1 MIATNFI
8 RHPEALLAQL
18 ELELVFAVPEV
29 VREADLAAMRAS
41 FSAAGAWLRQYAS
54 AAVRMAKAVPA
65 WYAAMRRR
73 AAALAKA
80 VKAAIR
86 SIFEQE

>member
-1 MIATNFI
+1 MIAKNFI
-8 RHPEALLAQL
+8 RHPEALLAQR
-18 ELELVFAVPEV
+18 ELELVFAVPEMV
-29 VREADLAAMRAS
+29 GENDLALMRAS

-54 AAVRMAKAVPA
+54 AARRVAAQVPA

-73 AAALAKA
+73 AAALARA